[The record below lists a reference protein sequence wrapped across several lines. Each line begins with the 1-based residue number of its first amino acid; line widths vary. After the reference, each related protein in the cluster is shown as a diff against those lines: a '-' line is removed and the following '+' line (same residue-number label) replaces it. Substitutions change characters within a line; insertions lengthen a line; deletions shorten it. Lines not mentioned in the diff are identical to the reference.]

1 MKQESG
7 TAACPPSSTW
17 RVVSRSGEN
26 RSSDVRCQIGGAVSD
41 YFHIR
46 RDSSTGNIVESK
58 PLKLELQCTN

>member
-7 TAACPPSSTW
+7 TAACPPSSAW